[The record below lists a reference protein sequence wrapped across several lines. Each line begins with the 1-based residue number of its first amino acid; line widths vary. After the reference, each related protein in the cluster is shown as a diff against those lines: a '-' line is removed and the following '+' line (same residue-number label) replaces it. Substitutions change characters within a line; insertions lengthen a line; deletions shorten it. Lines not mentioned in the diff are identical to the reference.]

1 VIDAI
6 GYLASLGA
14 LLMWLPQGWRVIHH
28 RQEVKDLAG
37 ISIAA
42 YSTGMLFNA
51 LLLIYGIGTSGIPVI
66 VAACVNLLMSSLIVT
81 VVTRARSRART

>member
-1 VIDAI
+1 MIDAI

-28 RQEVKDLAG
+28 RGDEKALAG
-37 ISIAA
+37 ISVMA

-51 LLLIYGIGTSGIPVI
+51 LLLVYGIGTSGLPII
-66 VAACVNLLMSSLIVT
+66 VAACVNLTMSSVIVT
-81 VVTRARSRART
+81 VVTKARARP

>member
-14 LLMWLPQGWRVIHH
+14 LLMWFPQGWRVVSH
-28 RQEVKDLAG
+28 RQEMRTLEG
-37 ISIAA
+37 ISVAA

-51 LLLIYGIGTSGIPVI
+51 LLLIYGIGTDAVPVI
-66 VAACVNLLMSSLIVT
+66 AAASVNLVMSSLIVT
-81 VVTRARSRART
+81 VVTSSRRRK